1 MFTGFT
7 KETSDFFWELAF
19 NNERPWFKEHK
30 EQYERVIGT
39 PFKELALETQ
49 RRMNERYPE
58 HQWRVHIS
66 RIYRDARRL
75 FGRGPFKD
83 HLWFSIRRDD
93 CPPHGPGFWFEVNAR
108 MVMYGMG
115 AYEVRPEHMEAF
127 RQNIAANPARF
138 ERLALDVEKRGEFA
152 VTGEEYKR
160 PKGDFGPVINKWY
173 NRRWIG
179 LERDLDFEAAGL
191 TPRLPEILAEA
202 YAQLMPMYEF
212 FLEFTRVD
220 DRRDDRA

>member
-7 KETSDFFWELAF
+7 QETSDFFWELAF
-19 NNERPWFKEHK
+19 NNERTWFKEHK

-49 RRMNERYPE
+49 RLMSERHPEYPWRM
-58 HQWRVHIS
+58 HIS

-83 HLWFSIRRDD
+83 HLWFALRRDD

-115 AYEVRPEHMEAF
+115 AYDVRPEHMEAF
-127 RQNIAANPARF
+127 RQSIAANPARF
-138 ERLALDVEKRGEFA
+138 ERLALDVEKAGEFA
-152 VTGEEYKR
+152 IAGEEYKR
-160 PKGDFGPVINKWY
+160 PKGDLGPVINKWY
-173 NRRWIG
+173 NRKWIG
-179 LERDLDFEAAGL
+179 LERDVDFESAAL
-191 TPRLPEILAEA
+191 TPQLPERLAESFSR
-202 YAQLMPMYEF
+202 LMPMYEF

-220 DRRDDRA
+220 DRRDDRV